1 MKPSAPGGNAAVA
14 PAVSVV
20 VFCRNAVT
28 TIEQAIRSVTSQS
41 LDAVELI
48 VLDGGSTD
56 GTLEILRRHE
66 QHIDFLRSAP
76 DGGPTPAIN
85 EGWRRAR
92 GDVIVLLPGDDWLEP
107 GALEL
112 VAREFGA
119 DPDLEVLSCGTRI
132 VRVSEDARVRVE
144 EEFADAS
151 VLEFRLANVLRH
163 PLTAG
168 RFVRRRVYE
177 RFGGHSGDYVFGDY
191 DFLVRVCLAKVKS
204 KVRSELAYTYR
215 RHAGSSTLS
224 GRPEMTMIMMRDN
237 LRLTRAHLATPG
249 LSAAERRALLTL
261 NAGSACRLAVMQ
273 LARGRV
279 REALTTAAEATRL
292 NWLWPLFASAWFAGS
307 LASKI
312 RYSR

>member
-1 MKPSAPGGNAAVA
+1 MKPSAPGGNAAIV

-20 VFCRNAVT
+20 VFCRNAAA

-56 GTLEILRRHE
+56 GTLEILGRHE
-66 QHIDFLRSAP
+66 SEIDFLRSGP

-92 GDVIVLLPGDDWLEP
+92 GEVIVLLPGDDWLEP

-112 VAREFGA
+112 IAREFGA
-119 DPDLEVLSCGTRI
+119 DPELEVLSCGTRI
-132 VRVSEDARVRVE
+132 VSVPADSRVVVE
-144 EEFADAS
+144 EEFSDPA

-168 RFVRRRVYE
+168 RFMRRRIYE
-177 RFGGHSGDYVFGDY
+177 RFGGHSGGYAFGDY

-204 KVRSELAYTYR
+204 KVRPGLAYTYR
-215 RHAGSSTLS
+215 RHIGASTLS

-237 LRLTRAHLATPG
+237 LRLTRAHLATAG
-249 LSAAERRALLTL
+249 LSAADRRALLTL
-261 NAGSACRLAVMQ
+261 NAGSACRLAAMRLGQ
-273 LARGRV
+273 GNA
-279 REALTTAAEATRL
+279 REAAATLAEATRL
-292 NWLWPLFASAWFAGS
+292 NWLWPLFATAWVAGS
-307 LASKI
+307 LASQA
-312 RYSR
+312 RHSR